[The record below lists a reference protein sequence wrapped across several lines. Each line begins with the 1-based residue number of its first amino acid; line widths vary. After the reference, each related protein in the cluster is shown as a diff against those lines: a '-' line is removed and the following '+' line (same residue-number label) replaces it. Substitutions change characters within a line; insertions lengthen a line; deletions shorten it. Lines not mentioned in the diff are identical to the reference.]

1 MEIKANFIDIER
13 YKIYPVKVVI
23 DNQKIM
29 SITKMNEHCSTY
41 SCTGASMPIST
52 KKVRC
57 FLQAEFARLAVRHGT
72 VATVSDRHE
81 IANVP
86 GMEGVE
92 LKY

>member
-41 SCTGASMPIST
+41 SCTGASMPHIHKESSMLPPSRICT
-52 KKVRC
+52 SSCTAWYGCHR
-57 FLQAEFARLAVRHGT
+57 F
-72 VATVSDRHE
+72 
-81 IANVP
+81 
-86 GMEGVE
+86 
-92 LKY
+92 